1 MMTHIG
7 KYLMKDGQIWDV
19 VSHKDRV
26 LGVILS
32 CNAERFAHKHKVCVS
47 GSWVLLN
54 ASILL
59 KFKK

>member
-19 VSHKDRV
+19 ASHKDRV
-26 LGVILS
+26 LGVIYLTMLV
-32 CNAERFAHKHKVCVS
+32 RFAHKHKVCVS